1 MFNFK
6 PPRYRQVLRFNPSSD
21 IEAFKKDM
29 DWSDKASDGRIFDL
43 RGVAVPPGELQKRQ
57 NYEVMETS
65 TEARKESKRLTKL
78 YGVDCVED
86 WCREHWKG
94 ITENV
99 TFAMWFDKHTLYVNS
114 EEKLYPVLLYI
125 AEKYKLEFYYSF
137 VEDCDKYF
145 EENCGVSRIGH
156 VNEFLEMGTDKFELF
171 AFGSILIA
179 GQPLSF
185 ETWEKDTIP
194 IKNKVRY
201 YEEHFNEENSKKR
214 IKNAFN
220 RSNAVCVANLMVNE
234 ELGPERVWDALSKV
248 F

>member
-171 AFGSILIA
+171 AFASVLLA
-179 GQPLSF
+179 GHPLSF
-185 ETWEKDTIP
+185 EMWENENISGDKR
-194 IKNKVRY
+194 RY
-201 YEEHFNEENSKKR
+201 YLEHFIEENAQNRMEK
-214 IKNAFN
+214 AFN
-220 RSNAVCVANLMVNE
+220 DTNGVLIANLMVNKD
-234 ELGPERVWDALSKV
+234 LSNQRVWDALTKL